1 VTTRCQIIAQPS
13 ARDLHTGSCSP
24 SNRQPGVHHQ
34 RCDVTRQSRAD
45 IQVPVS
51 YARGRERKRA
61 LLTLQGV
68 LS

>member
-1 VTTRCQIIAQPS
+1 
-13 ARDLHTGSCSP
+13 
-24 SNRQPGVHHQ
+24 VHHQ